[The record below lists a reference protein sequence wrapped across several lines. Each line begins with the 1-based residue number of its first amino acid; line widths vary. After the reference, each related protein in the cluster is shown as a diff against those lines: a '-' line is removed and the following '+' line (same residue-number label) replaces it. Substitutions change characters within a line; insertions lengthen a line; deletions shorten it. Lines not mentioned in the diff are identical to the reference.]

1 MLINGK
7 EICFVAMVDTKSKAV
22 AWYPLT
28 ADGNVLSDIT
38 CDTLSELESA
48 GDMETLALDA
58 KTMKAMIA
66 EVIQQRVAAGVQKG
80 DPSLKYDAIYRD
92 VVREHL
98 IPVKAAPVYYLNND
112 SMLPAT
118 KIGTD
123 PRTGYT
129 VLNEYKDTIIKY
141 DETAIVEDKI
151 IQAFYDQLEN
161 GDYLLYYLNE
171 FRHNRKIPVV
181 LTSGYGGAGKSTV
194 LKHYTVYKQP
204 CKDYFKGDTS
214 TSNFGETSLILCEE
228 ADAANAPNL
237 TLNRV
242 KEAITSKYHSVR
254 KLYKDGNLV
263 VGDVTILFSAN
274 SNALSL
280 IMQLYN
286 HKGEDI
292 ESIRRRTSTFNFT
305 KENWSYLQRTGHNR
319 YLNVEAIQSPL
330 PDGRR
335 SCPIDAHLNY
345 LKSIHYFDKFQRGAK
360 EFILKHSP
368 NVDLCSR
375 LSQRSGAI
383 LEILRHEFK
392 NSNDGDKYVMT
403 QTSDLMRAFKSDKP
417 NASIGEKKASN
428 DLEDICPECF
438 SVIRSNSEL
447 VIILNDKKKLVAT
460 YDAHIKNTSVIPPDS
475 TDALAYAPKNHLPV

>member
-1 MLINGK
+1 
-7 EICFVAMVDTKSKAV
+7 
-22 AWYPLT
+22 
-28 ADGNVLSDIT
+28 
-38 CDTLSELESA
+38 
-48 GDMETLALDA
+48 
-58 KTMKAMIA
+58 
-66 EVIQQRVAAGVQKG
+66 
-80 DPSLKYDAIYRD
+80 
-92 VVREHL
+92 
-98 IPVKAAPVYYLNND
+98 
-112 SMLPAT
+112 MLPVT

-123 PRTGYT
+123 PRTGFV
-129 VLNEYKDTIIKY
+129 VLNEHRDTIIKY

-194 LKHYTVYKQP
+194 LKHFTVYKQP

-214 TSNFGETSLILCEE
+214 TSNFGYTSLILCEE
-228 ADAANAPNL
+228 ADVVNAPNL

-242 KEAITSKYHSVR
+242 KDTITTKYHTVR
-254 KLYKDGNLV
+254 ELYKDGRLV
-263 VGDVTILFSAN
+263 IGDVTILFSAN

-286 HKGEDI
+286 HKGEDV

-305 KENWSYLQRTGHNR
+305 DANWSYLQRTGHNR

-345 LKSIHYFDKFQRGAK
+345 LESIHYFGKFQRGTK
-360 EFILKHSP
+360 EFVLIHSP

-383 LEILRHEFK
+383 LEILRDVFK
-392 NSNDGDKYVMT
+392 DSNDGDKYVVT
-403 QTSDLMRAFKSDKP
+403 RTSELMEAFR
-417 NASIGEKKASN
+417 GEHKGPVGTKKASD
-428 DLEDICPECF
+428 DLEDICPKCC

-447 VIILNDKKKLVAT
+447 VIILKDKKKLIAT

-475 TDALAYAPKNHLPV
+475 TDALAYAPKSHIPV